1 MTDVKE
7 TVTGRLTGRLV
18 VCERS
23 GEWATAL
30 RRQIPSGEASLRQVR
45 SSDDAWQVFS
55 EFPASFFVWELV
67 GERLGDQL
75 TRLVELRRRFP
86 RTQVAVIASREMI
99 EMEWSIREA
108 GALHVSFSIR
118 NLNPLVRLAR
128 RHLRLV
134 DSCDPNLRQQILSEL
149 PWT

>member
-45 SSDDAWQVFS
+45 SADGAWQVFS
-55 EFPASFFVWELV
+55 EFPASLFVWEFV
-67 GERLGDQL
+67 GERLNEQL
-75 TRLVELRRRFP
+75 TRLQALRRRFP
-86 RTQVAVIASREMI
+86 RTQVVVVASRELI
-99 EMEWSIREA
+99 EWEWSIREA
-108 GALHVSFSIR
+108 GALHVTYSIGD
-118 NLNPLVRLAR
+118 LDPLVRLAR
-128 RHLRLV
+128 RHLRRV
-134 DSCDPNLRQQILSEL
+134 DSCDPGMRQHILSEL